1 MTAHFERPMTGAEY
15 IESLRDDRAVYF
27 EGERIADV
35 TEHPA
40 FAEPIRRVARMY
52 DSVHDP
58 KSGFPS
64 VPTDTGSGGITHP
77 FFKAAHSVEDLVA
90 SRDAIVHWARMS
102 YGWMGRTPDYK
113 ASFLATLGSNT
124 EFYGEFAPNA
134 TRWYQ
139 ESQERLLYWNHA
151 LVNPPI
157 DRHLDVEESADIIV
171 HVERETDSGIVLSG
185 AKVVATGSAMT
196 HLGFVAHSG
205 APVKDKRF
213 DIIAAVPMN
222 APGVKLISRTSYS
235 QTAAATSAPFDY
247 PLSSRFDE
255 NDPILILDSVEVP
268 WENVFHYGANGI
280 GLRGNPSF
288 GLRFPMHGATRLAV
302 KLDFIAGLLAKSL
315 KLTGT
320 SEFRGVQTRL
330 GEVLGLRSLIW
341 SLTEA
346 MVRAP
351 QQGPGTSLDP
361 NLDAVNAYR
370 TVAAQSYARIREIV
384 LQDLGSALIYLPSS
398 VKDFKSAAVR
408 PYLDKYVRG
417 SGGVSAEERVK
428 TLKLLWDA
436 VGSEFGGRHELY
448 ERNYQGNHE
457 LVRMLVLDSM
467 QGNGKLDSLTDF
479 AEQAMSEYDLDGWVD
494 AP

>member
-1 MTAHFERPMTGAEY
+1 MTAARRPMTGAEY
-15 IESLRDDRAVYF
+15 IESLRDDRAVYI
-27 EGERIADV
+27 EGERVADV

-40 FAEPIRRVARMY
+40 FSASIRRIARMY
-52 DSVHDP
+52 DAVHDP
-58 KSGFPS
+58 DSGFPA
-64 VPTDTGSGGITHP
+64 VPTDTGSGGMTHP
-77 FFKAAHSVEDLVA
+77 FFKAARSTDDLIA
-90 SRDAIVHWARMS
+90 ARDAIAHWARMS

-134 TRWYQ
+134 TRWYR

-157 DRHLDVEESADIIV
+157 DRHLDPEESSDVVV
-171 HVERETDSGIVLSG
+171 HVERETDSGVVLSG

-222 APGVKLISRTSYS
+222 APGVKLISRTSYA
-235 QTAAATSAPFDY
+235 QMVERTSAVFDY

-255 NDPILILDSVEVP
+255 NDPILVLDQVEVP

-330 GEVLGLRSLIW
+330 GEVLGLRSMIW

-351 QQGPGTSLDP
+351 EPGPAGSVDP

-370 TVAAQSYARIREIV
+370 TVAAQAYARVREIV

-398 VKDFKSAAVR
+398 VKDFKSPELR
-408 PYLDKYVRG
+408 GYLDKYVRG
-417 SGGVSAEERVK
+417 SGGVDAEERVK
-428 TLKLLWDA
+428 TLKLMWDA

-457 LVRMLVLDSM
+457 LVRLLVVDSM
-467 QGNGKLDSLTDF
+467 ERGGGLDKLTDF
-479 AEQAMSEYDLDGWVD
+479 VDQAMAEYDLDGE
-494 AP
+494 AG

>member
-1 MTAHFERPMTGAEY
+1 VAARPNRPMTGAEY
-15 IESLRDDRAVYF
+15 IESLRDDRTVYI
-27 EGERIADV
+27 EGERVEDV
-35 TEHPA
+35 TTHPA
-40 FAEPIRRVARMY
+40 FASSIRRIAHMY
-52 DSVHDP
+52 DAVHDP
-58 KSGFPS
+58 ANGFPA
-64 VPTDTGSGGITHP
+64 VPTDTGNGGVTHP
-77 FFKAAHSVEDLVA
+77 FFKASRTSEDLIA

-134 TRWYQ
+134 TRWYT

-157 DRHLDVEESADIIV
+157 DRHLDPEDSADVVV
-171 HVERETDSGIVLSG
+171 HVERETDSGVVLSG

-222 APGVKLISRTSYS
+222 APGVKLISRTSYA
-235 QTAAATSAPFDY
+235 QVAQRTSTVFDY

-255 NDPILILDSVEVP
+255 NDPILILDQVEIP

-330 GEVLGLRSLIW
+330 GEVLGLRSMIW

-351 QQGPGTSLDP
+351 QAGPGDSVDP
-361 NLDAVNAYR
+361 SLDAVNAYR
-370 TVAAQSYARIREIV
+370 TVAAQAYARVREIV

-398 VKDFKSAAVR
+398 VKDFESPEIR
-408 PYLDKYVRG
+408 GYLDKYVRG
-417 SGGVSAEERVK
+417 SGGVDAQQRVK
-428 TLKLLWDA
+428 TLKLMWDA
-436 VGSEFGGRHELY
+436 VGTEFGGRHELY

-457 LVRMLVLDSM
+457 LVRMLVLESM
-467 QGNGKLDSLTDF
+467 ERGGGLGKLTDF
-479 AEQAMSEYDLDGWVD
+479 VDQAMAEYDVDGET
-494 AP
+494 A

>member
-1 MTAHFERPMTGAEY
+1 VSAHHDRPMTGAEY
-15 IESLRDDRAVYF
+15 IESLRDDRVVYV
-27 EGERIADV
+27 EGERVRDV
-35 TEHPA
+35 TTHPA
-40 FAEPIRRVARMY
+40 FAESIRRIARMY
-52 DSVHDP
+52 DAVHDP
-58 KSGFPS
+58 DSGFPA
-64 VPTDTGSGGITHP
+64 VPTDTGSSGVTHP
-77 FFKAAHSVEDLVA
+77 FFKAARSVEDLVA
-90 SRDAIVHWARMS
+90 SRDAIAHWARMS

-124 EFYGEFAPNA
+124 EFYGEYAQNA
-134 TRWYQ
+134 MRWYT

-157 DRHLDVEESADIIV
+157 DRNLDVEESADLVV
-171 HVERETDSGIVLSG
+171 HVERETDSGVVLSG

-213 DIIAAVPMN
+213 DIIAAIPMN
-222 APGVKLISRTSYS
+222 ASGVKLISRTSYA
-235 QTAAATSAPFDY
+235 QTAARTSTPFDH

-255 NDPILILDSVEVP
+255 NDPILILDEVEVP

-288 GLRFPMHGATRLAV
+288 SLRFPMHGATRLAV

-315 KLTGT
+315 RLTGT
-320 SEFRGVQTRL
+320 SEFRGVQARL
-330 GEVLGLRSLIW
+330 GEVLGLRSLVW

-346 MVRAP
+346 MVRSPGA
-351 QQGPGTSLDP
+351 GPAGSLDP

-398 VKDFKSAAVR
+398 VKDFKSPEVR
-408 PYLDKYVRG
+408 PYLEKYVRG
-417 SGGVSAEERVK
+417 SGGIPAEERVK
-428 TLKLLWDA
+428 TLKMLWDA
-436 VGSEFGGRHELY
+436 VGTEFGGRHELY

-457 LVRMLVLDSM
+457 FVRMLVRDTM
-467 QGNGKLDSLTDF
+467 QASGALDSLEEF
-479 AEQAMSEYDLDGWVD
+479 AERAMAEYDLDGWVD
-494 AP
+494 G

>member
-1 MTAHFERPMTGAEY
+1 MTGAEY
-15 IESLRDDRAVYF
+15 IESLRDDRTVYL
-27 EGERIADV
+27 EGERVADV

-40 FAEPIRRVARMY
+40 FADSIRRIARMY
-52 DSVHDP
+52 DAVHDP
-58 KSGFPS
+58 ASGFPA
-64 VPTDTGSGGITHP
+64 VPTDTGSGGVTHP
-77 FFKAAHSVEDLVA
+77 FFKAARSAEDLIA
-90 SRDAIVHWARMS
+90 SRDAISHWARMS

-134 TRWYQ
+134 TRWYA

-157 DRHLDVEESADIIV
+157 DRHLDPEDSADVVV
-171 HVERETDSGIVLSG
+171 HVERETDSGVVLSG

-222 APGVKLISRTSYS
+222 APGVKLISRTSYA
-235 QTAAATSAPFDY
+235 QTVRRTSAVFDH

-255 NDPILILDSVEVP
+255 NDPILVLDRVEVP

-315 KLTGT
+315 RLTGT

-330 GEVLGLRSLIW
+330 GEVLGLRSMIW

-351 QQGPGTSLDP
+351 EEGPAGSVDP
-361 NLDAVNAYR
+361 NLGAVNAYR
-370 TVAAQSYARIREIV
+370 TVAAQAYARVREIV

-398 VKDFKSAAVR
+398 VKDFKSPEIR
-408 PYLDKYVRG
+408 GYLDKYVRG
-417 SGGVSAEERVK
+417 SGGVDALERVK

-457 LVRMLVLDSM
+457 LVRMLVVESMERTGGLARLD
-467 QGNGKLDSLTDF
+467 DF
-479 AEQAMSEYDLDGWVD
+479 VEQAMAEYDLDGEIE
-494 AP
+494 

>member
-1 MTAHFERPMTGAEY
+1 MSESNRPMTGAEY
-15 IESLRDDRAVYF
+15 IESLRDDRTVYL
-27 EGERIADV
+27 EGERVADV

-40 FAEPIRRVARMY
+40 FADSIRRIARMY
-52 DSVHDP
+52 DAVHDP
-58 KSGFPS
+58 ASGFPA
-64 VPTDTGSGGITHP
+64 VPTDTGSGGVTHP
-77 FFKAAHSVEDLVA
+77 FFKAARSAEDLIA
-90 SRDAIVHWARMS
+90 SRDAISHWARMS

-134 TRWYQ
+134 TRWYA

-157 DRHLDVEESADIIV
+157 DRHLDPEDSADVVV
-171 HVERETDSGIVLSG
+171 HVERETDSGVVLSG

-222 APGVKLISRTSYS
+222 APGVKLISRTSYA
-235 QTAAATSAPFDY
+235 QTVRRTSAVFDH

-255 NDPILILDSVEVP
+255 NDPILVLDRVEVP

-315 KLTGT
+315 RLTGT

-330 GEVLGLRSLIW
+330 GEVLGLRSMIW

-351 QQGPGTSLDP
+351 EEGPAGSVDP
-361 NLDAVNAYR
+361 NLGAVNAYR
-370 TVAAQSYARIREIV
+370 TVAAQAYARVREIV

-398 VKDFKSAAVR
+398 VKDFKSPEIR
-408 PYLDKYVRG
+408 GYLDKYVRG
-417 SGGVSAEERVK
+417 SGGVDALERVK

-457 LVRMLVLDSM
+457 LVRMLVVESMERTGGLARLD
-467 QGNGKLDSLTDF
+467 DF
-479 AEQAMSEYDLDGWVD
+479 VEQAMAEYDLDGEIE
-494 AP
+494 

>member
-1 MTAHFERPMTGAEY
+1 MTGAEY
-15 IESLRDDRAVYF
+15 IESLRDDRSVYI
-27 EGERIADV
+27 EGERVADV
-35 TEHPA
+35 TTHPA
-40 FAEPIRRVARMY
+40 FAESIRRVARMY
-52 DSVHDP
+52 DAVHDP
-58 KSGFPS
+58 ASGFPA

-77 FFKAAHSVEDLVA
+77 FFKAPRASEDLIA

-134 TRWYQ
+134 TRWYR

-157 DRHLDVEESADIIV
+157 DRHLDPEESSDVVV
-171 HVERETDSGIVLSG
+171 HVERETDSGVVLSG

-222 APGVKLISRTSYS
+222 APGVKLISRTSYA
-235 QTAAATSAPFDY
+235 QMVERTSAVFDY

-255 NDPILILDSVEVP
+255 NDPILVLDQVEVP

-330 GEVLGLRSLIW
+330 GEVLGLRSMIW

-351 QQGPGTSLDP
+351 EPGPAGSVDP

-370 TVAAQSYARIREIV
+370 NVAAQAYARVREIV

-398 VKDFKSAAVR
+398 VKDFKSPELR
-408 PYLDKYVRG
+408 GYLDKYVRG
-417 SGGVSAEERVK
+417 SGGVDAEERVK
-428 TLKLLWDA
+428 TLKLMWDA

-457 LVRMLVLDSM
+457 LVRLLVVDSM
-467 QGNGKLDSLTDF
+467 ERGGGLDKLTDF
-479 AEQAMSEYDLDGWVD
+479 VDQAMAEYDLDGE
-494 AP
+494 AG

>member
-1 MTAHFERPMTGAEY
+1 VPESNRPMTGAEY
-15 IESLRDDRAVYF
+15 IESLRDDRTVYI
-27 EGERIADV
+27 EGERVADV

-40 FAEPIRRVARMY
+40 FAGSIRRIARMY
-52 DSVHDP
+52 DAVHDP
-58 KSGFPS
+58 ASGFPA
-64 VPTDTGSGGITHP
+64 VPTDTGSGGVTHP
-77 FFKAAHSVEDLVA
+77 FFKASRTSEDLIA

-134 TRWYQ
+134 TRWYT

-157 DRHLDVEESADIIV
+157 DRHLDPEDSADVVV
-171 HVERETDSGIVLSG
+171 HVERETDSGVVLSG

-222 APGVKLISRTSYS
+222 APGVKLISRTSYAR
-235 QTAAATSAPFDY
+235 TAQRTSTVFDH

-255 NDPILILDSVEVP
+255 NDPILVLDQVEIP

-330 GEVLGLRSLIW
+330 GEVLGLRSMIW

-351 QQGPGTSLDP
+351 EPGPAGSVDP

-370 TVAAQSYARIREIV
+370 TVAAQAYARVREIV

-398 VKDFKSAAVR
+398 VKDFKSPELR
-408 PYLDKYVRG
+408 GYLDKYVRG
-417 SGGVSAEERVK
+417 SGGVDAQERVK
-428 TLKLLWDA
+428 TLKLMWDA

-457 LVRMLVLDSM
+457 LVRLLVVDSM
-467 QGNGKLDSLTDF
+467 ERGGGLDKLTDF
-479 AEQAMSEYDLDGWVD
+479 VDQAMAEYDLDGE
-494 AP
+494 AG